1 MPSLIKMT
9 NICKNY
15 NDSGQINQVLKN
27 LNVTIDE
34 GEFVTIM
41 GDSGAGKSTLLDI
54 VSLLDPPSSGEYILN
69 GTDVTQFNDN
79 QRSDLRNQLIGF
91 AFQSYFLLP
100 DFTAI
105 RNVSLPLL
113 YRALTRKEIAQKSL
127 TMLQRV
133 GLANRAHFLP
143 SHMSG
148 GQQQRVA
155 IARALVGSP
164 KLLIAD
170 EPTAALDKANT
181 KAIVQ
186 LFQKFNQE
194 DKVTIIM
201 VTHDPE
207 VAKIGTQQLILA
219 NGVLTS

>member
-9 NICKNY
+9 NVGKTY
-15 NDSGQINQVLKN
+15 HDSGQNNQVLKN

-54 VSLLDPPSSGEYILN
+54 IGLLDPPTTGEYILN
-69 GTDVTQFNDN
+69 GTNVTQFNDN
-79 QRSDLRNQLIGF
+79 QRSDLRNKLIGF

-105 RNVSLPLL
+105 KNVGLPLL
-113 YRALTRKEIAQKSL
+113 YRTLTRKQITQKSL

-133 GLANRAHFLP
+133 GLANRAQFLP
-143 SHMSG
+143 SQMSG

-181 KAIVQ
+181 KAIIQ

-194 DKVTIIM
+194 DKVTVIM

-219 NGVLTS
+219 NGVLNS